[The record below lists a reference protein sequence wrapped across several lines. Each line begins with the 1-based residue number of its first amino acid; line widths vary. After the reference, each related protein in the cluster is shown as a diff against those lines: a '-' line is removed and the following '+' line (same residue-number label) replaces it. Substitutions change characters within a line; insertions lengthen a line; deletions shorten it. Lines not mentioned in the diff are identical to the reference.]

1 VLPLL
6 VSGCAVRAGAPA
18 SESSWK
24 SDTDKA
30 LGSALSS
37 LGTARIVLRQQ
48 ADGKL
53 PVRYAAV
60 TLRDALRVLQT
71 ETSGYLAAQP
81 PASRDS
87 ENAAAVAAIE
97 ESLTVLNQAAVA
109 GSSTGEQRRTAYR
122 TVDAEYRRV
131 EKLQS
136 KLVG

>member
-1 VLPLL
+1 
-6 VSGCAVRAGAPA
+6 
-18 SESSWK
+18 
-24 SDTDKA
+24 
-30 LGSALSS
+30 
-37 LGTARIVLRQQ
+37 
-48 ADGKL
+48 
-53 PVRYAAV
+53 
-60 TLRDALRVLQT
+60 VLQT